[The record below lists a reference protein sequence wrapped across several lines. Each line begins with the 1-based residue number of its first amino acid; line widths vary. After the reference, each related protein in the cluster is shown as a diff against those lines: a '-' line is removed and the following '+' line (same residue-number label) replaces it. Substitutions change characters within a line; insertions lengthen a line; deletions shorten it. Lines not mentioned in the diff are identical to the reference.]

1 MHKGLRLVNKTNE
14 NDLIVEENGFRKD
27 VGNVTAKTTITF
39 EYDIRTPE
47 ELQKLDIDLQKLK
60 NLPF

>member
-47 ELQKLDIDLQKLK
+47 ELQKLDIDL
-60 NLPF
+60 